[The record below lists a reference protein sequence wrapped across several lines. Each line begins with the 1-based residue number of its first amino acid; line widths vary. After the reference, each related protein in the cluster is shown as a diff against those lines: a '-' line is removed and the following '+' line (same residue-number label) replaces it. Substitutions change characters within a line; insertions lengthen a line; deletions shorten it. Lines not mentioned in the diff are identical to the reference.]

1 MSLRRRSLELGIP
14 HESLRRIIKLDLN
27 CKPYHIQTHQRLTD
41 AHKDAR
47 VAMCQWFLR
56 ELHED
61 DSFQQRIWFSDEAH
75 FYLNGHV
82 NNKNHVFWGSS
93 APGEM
98 YEKGLH
104 DKKVAVW
111 AAMSYQ
117 GVIEPFFF

>member
-1 MSLRRRSLELGIP
+1 
-14 HESLRRIIKLDLN
+14 
-27 CKPYHIQTHQRLTD
+27 
-41 AHKDAR
+41 
-47 VAMCQWFLR
+47 MCQWFLR

-93 APGEM
+93 APDEV

-104 DKKVAVW
+104 DKKVTVW
-111 AAMSYQ
+111 VAMSYQ
-117 GVIEPFFF
+117 GVIEPFFFEDEDKNTVTVNSDRYARVLSKFWTRLGQFIGADA

>member
-1 MSLRRRSLELGIP
+1 
-14 HESLRRIIKLDLN
+14 
-27 CKPYHIQTHQRLTD
+27 
-41 AHKDAR
+41 
-47 VAMCQWFLR
+47 MCQWFLR
-56 ELHED
+56 ELHEN

-93 APGEM
+93 APDEV

-117 GVIEPFFF
+117 GVIEPFFFEDEDKNTVTANSDRYGRVLSKFWVRLGQFIGADA